1 MTPPASS
8 QHKRPLRVL
17 LIEDDEATRVLYR
30 AYLEEAHY
38 EVADVTDGESGALKL
53 TEFRPD
59 IVITDIFLPEKD
71 GLEVILEARQTNPEI
86 KVIAVSGG
94 TGRVEGDDPSADSPP
109 VEFDAD
115 HPTDG
120 RVHALRDEVVELLV
134 EPGDVREDPGDQA
147 LSADLRSSSFVSC
160 SQGNSS
166 RPK

>member
-1 MTPPASS
+1 MNSPASS
-8 QHKRPLRVL
+8 QHKRPVRVL

-71 GLEVILEARQTNPEI
+71 GLEVILEARKTNTKI

-94 TGRVEGDDPSADSPP
+94 TGRVEGDDYLEIAQLFGASKTLLKP
-109 VEFDAD
+109 VSKQDLLDACI
-115 HPTDG
+115 
-120 RVHALRDEVVELLV
+120 EV
-134 EPGDVREDPGDQA
+134 
-147 LSADLRSSSFVSC
+147 
-160 SQGNSS
+160 NSD
-166 RPK
+166 